1 MDYMIGAFY
10 SLFLWNFKKESINR
24 FMAQPTAKKPCG
36 ALMRVLRCGTRPLFT
51 AGKGGPDFEIFTFSV
66 VS

>member
-1 MDYMIGAFY
+1 MDSMIGAFY

-36 ALMRVLRCGTRPLFT
+36 ALMRVLGCEPALFLQREKE
-51 AGKGGPDFEIFTFSV
+51 APILIFTFSV